1 MIPTR
6 PMGQVV
12 PPYKYQQQPII
23 SKQLVNPAVPNNRPL
38 THQVNVPIT
47 PDNLAKNL
55 SELNIEDTE
64 EAASLI
70 FEIVEKDYPK

>member
-1 MIPTR
+1 MIPTK
-6 PMGQVV
+6 PIGQIV

-23 SKQLVNPAVPNNRPL
+23 TKQLVKPAVLSNRPL
-38 THQVNVPIT
+38 PHQLNVPIT
-47 PDNLAKNL
+47 PDNLANNL
-55 SELNIEDTE
+55 SELYIEDTE